1 MAGDADQAARK
12 AAIERLKA
20 KRAFKGHLVVY
31 VLVNLVLVGIWALS
45 GAGFFWPVFAI
56 GGWGI
61 AIVLQAWSVYGEG
74 RPMTEA
80 DIEREMRRG
89 QTT

>member
-1 MAGDADQAARK
+1 MDGDADQAARK

-31 VLVNLVLVGIWALS
+31 VLVNLALVGIWALS

>member
-1 MAGDADQAARK
+1 MDGDADQAARK

-31 VLVNLVLVGIWALS
+31 ILVNLVLVGIWALS